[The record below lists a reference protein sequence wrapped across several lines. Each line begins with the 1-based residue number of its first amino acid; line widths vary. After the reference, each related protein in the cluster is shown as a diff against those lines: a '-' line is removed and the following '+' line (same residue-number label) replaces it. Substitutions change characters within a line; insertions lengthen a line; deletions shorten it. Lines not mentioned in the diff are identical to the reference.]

1 MKKILKIG
9 GYVRVSHE
17 EQKKFGYSINAQIE
31 EIEKWC
37 EKHNHQLYKLYIDEG
52 YSASNMKRPQL
63 ANMLD
68 DLPTLNAIVFTRLDR
83 LSRNVFEANKML
95 QLLEKN
101 DVSMIAI
108 SEENINTSTAN
119 GRFIFNL
126 KVNLAQ
132 HELDKGSERIK
143 AVFDYKVKDGQPIT
157 GTQPYGYKIGTIN
170 NKKQV
175 VFDDEVKQIVMDSF
189 DYFKKHHSIRQ
200 TMFYINDKHKIN
212 RAYASYKRLFN
223 NKYYTGFYKNNP
235 TYCPAYISMD
245 QYNKNQKILKN
256 NLKVR
261 ETNRIYLFS
270 NFLKCPICSNKLTGY
285 YSTRNK
291 SWYRCNRN
299 HTEKLCSFN
308 KHIRE
313 EVIEKFLLDNV
324 EKEFE
329 LYVLEF
335 KKKIKRTD
343 PTKRINEIKK
353 ELDKLNYIFRK
364 DRISLEKYETEYDKL
379 EKELKQLE
387 NEKVDDTF
395 LDTKKLL
402 TSNWK
407 DVYNT
412 LSKENKRAI
421 WRNLISHLEITE
433 NKEIIIVF

>member
-1 MKKILKIG
+1 MKKVLKIG

-17 EQKKFGYSINAQIE
+17 EQKKFGYSIKAQIK
-31 EIEKWC
+31 EIEDWC
-37 EKHNHQLYKLYIDEG
+37 NNNNHQLYKLYIDEG
-52 YSASNMKRPQL
+52 FSASNMKRPQL
-63 ANMLD
+63 QAMLN
-68 DLPTLNAIVFTRLDR
+68 DLPNIDVIIFTRLDR

-95 QLLEKN
+95 ELFIKN
-101 DVSMIAI
+101 KTDMIAI
-108 SEENINTSTAN
+108 SEDHIDTTTSN
-119 GRFIFNL
+119 GMLMFNL
-126 KVNLAQ
+126 KLTIAQ

-157 GTQPYGYKIGTIN
+157 GTQPYGYKIATIN
-170 NKKQV
+170 NKKQII
-175 VFDDEVKQIVMDSF
+175 FDDEVKQIVIDSF
-189 DYFKKHHSIRQ
+189 EYFKHHHSVRQ

-223 NKYYTGFYKNNP
+223 NKYYTGYYKNNP
-235 TYCPAYISMD
+235 NYCPSYISME

-285 YSTRNK
+285 YSSQNK

-299 HTEKLCSFN
+299 HTEKLCTFN

-313 EVIEKFLLDNV
+313 EVIEKYLLDNV

-335 KKKIKRTD
+335 KKRAKKTD

-364 DRISLEKYETEYDKL
+364 DRISLELYEEEYDKL
-379 EKELKQLE
+379 EKELKHLE
-387 NEKVDDTF
+387 NEKVDETF
-395 LDTKKLL
+395 LDAKKLL
-402 TSNWK
+402 TSNWQ

-421 WRNLISHLEITE
+421 WRNLINHLQITE